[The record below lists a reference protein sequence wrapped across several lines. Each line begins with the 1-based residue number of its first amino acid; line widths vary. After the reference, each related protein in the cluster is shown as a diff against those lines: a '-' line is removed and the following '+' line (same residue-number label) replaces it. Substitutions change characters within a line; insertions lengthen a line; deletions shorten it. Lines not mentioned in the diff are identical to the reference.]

1 MERNIQQVNMN
12 EELKQEYSI
21 LEKKYSF
28 PRFEQLDQEFEIRAI
43 EINRSGILIKAVLRV
58 ITSKLN
64 LFMNYLEPVIS
75 APPQTLHSLIE
86 MRNISDLDRSRM
98 FEFYKGI
105 SILLHEN
112 LKIELMQE
120 KDIAAQIKKIL
131 KQWPEIK
138 NKEVEFLEIITNA
151 WKKKE
156 ENPTTRTEY
165 SG

>member
-1 MERNIQQVNMN
+1 MN
-12 EELKQEYSI
+12 EELKQEYGI
-21 LEKKYSF
+21 LEKKYSL
-28 PRFEQLDQEFEIRAI
+28 PKFELLDQEFEIRAI
-43 EINRSGILIKAVLRV
+43 EINRSGILIKTLLRV

-86 MRNISDLDRSRM
+86 MKKILDQDRSRI
-98 FEFYKGI
+98 FEFYKEI

-138 NKEVEFLEIITNA
+138 SKEIEFLEKITDA